1 MNWILGGVALLLC
14 IVTGLLG
21 LTAGI
26 NLNPESTVRFVP
38 AWGSLGDW
46 ISGIGAL
53 LAVVTSLYL
62 VRRNEA
68 LQHEREREK
77 IEVEQWAENFFC
89 SIRVISLGIFPC
101 TVKSVF
107 LLGPDDGAVPLNP
120 YLPEENRLQLPV
132 RLEIR
137 EDIHFVWRVDQLR
150 DLLGRISLFRLQNVE
165 ALRIQVTTVTS
176 EIIVPISPEIA
187 AYLMSVSISSG
198 VPIAFDD

>member
-77 IEVEQWAENFFC
+77 IEVEQW
-89 SIRVISLGIFPC
+89 
-101 TVKSVF
+101 
-107 LLGPDDGAVPLNP
+107 
-120 YLPEENRLQLPV
+120 
-132 RLEIR
+132 
-137 EDIHFVWRVDQLR
+137 
-150 DLLGRISLFRLQNVE
+150 
-165 ALRIQVTTVTS
+165 
-176 EIIVPISPEIA
+176 
-187 AYLMSVSISSG
+187 
-198 VPIAFDD
+198 

>member
-68 LQHEREREK
+68 LQQDKEREK
-77 IEVEQWAENFFC
+77 IEIEQWAEDFFC

-107 LLGPDDGAVPLNP
+107 LLGPNGGAVPLNP
-120 YLPEENRLQLPV
+120 YLPEDSRVQLPA

-137 EDIHFVWRVDQLR
+137 EDIHFVWRVDQLHEF
-150 DLLGRISLFRLQNVE
+150 LSRISLFRLQSAE
-165 ALRIQVTTVTS
+165 SLRVQVMTVTS
-176 EIIVPISPEIA
+176 SVIVPISPEIVDC
-187 AYLMSVSISSG
+187 LMGVSISSG
-198 VPIAFDD
+198 IPIVFDD

>member
-14 IVTGLLG
+14 LVTGLLG

-26 NLNPESTVRFVP
+26 NLNPESTVRFIP
-38 AWGSLGDW
+38 SWGSLGDW

-77 IEVEQWAENFFC
+77 IEIEQWANDFFC

-101 TVKSVF
+101 TVKAAF
-107 LLGPDDGAVPLNP
+107 LLGPDGGAVPLDR
-120 YLPEENRLQLPV
+120 YLPDESRVRLPA

-137 EDIHFVWRVDQLR
+137 EDVHFSWRIDQLR
-150 DLLGRISLFRLQNVE
+150 EILGRISLFRLQSAE
-165 ALRIQVTTVTS
+165 SLRVQVTTVTS
-176 EIIVPISPEIA
+176 EIVVPISPEIA
-187 AYLMSVSISSG
+187 VYLMGASISSG
-198 VPIAFDD
+198 IPIVFDD